1 MSFPLNSPL
10 KSQTQDFLIKA
21 ENIRHRY
28 GKNSPWVLKGVDLT
42 IHPQEIITLI
52 GPNGAGKSTLLSILL
67 GLSEATDGKLQRQAN
82 LKIGFMPQKIQVDPT
97 LPLTVERFLQLGEIQ
112 KKTGFFGKLFQKT
125 TTLQKNKRPIE
136 DLCWAQIIE
145 QLNIGKL
152 LTKPIQKVSGGEMQR
167 ILLARA
173 LLRQPDLLV
182 LDEPVQG
189 VDLQGQAELYQYIQ
203 ELRNQYDISILMV
216 SHDLH
221 LVMNH
226 TDQVICLNQ
235 HICCSGHP
243 YNVSQA
249 PEFKRLFGDFSG
261 AIAIYEHH
269 HSTSCDHG
277 GGHIQMPHSF
287 NKLSPKQFH
296 KLPAGKVSGFQLIET
311 ATEKKSC

>member
-1 MSFPLNSPL
+1 MNHA
-10 KSQTQDFLIKA
+10 QTNDFLIHA
-21 ENIRHRY
+21 EKIRHRY
-28 GKNSPWVLKGVDLT
+28 GKNSPWVLNNISLT
-42 IHPQEIITLI
+42 IHPREIITLI

-67 GLSEATDGKLQRQAN
+67 GLTQPSEGKLQRQKD

-97 LPLTVERFLQLGEIQ
+97 LPLTVERFLQLGEAQ
-112 KKTGFFGKLFQKT
+112 TKKNLFSNFFNKASSSKKL
-125 TTLQKNKRPIE
+125 KRPIE

-145 QLNIGKL
+145 QLNISKL
-152 LTKPIQKVSGGEMQR
+152 LNKPVQKVSGGEMQR

-203 ELRNQYDISILMV
+203 ELRNQYNISILMV

-249 PEFKRLFGDFSG
+249 PEFKHLFGDFSG

-269 HSTSCDHG
+269 HSDSCDHSN
-277 GGHIQMPHSF
+277 GHIQMPHSF
-287 NKLSPKQFH
+287 NKLAPKKLL
-296 KLPAGKVSGFQLIET
+296 KLPAGKVSGFQFI
-311 ATEKKSC
+311 AKPSAKKDL